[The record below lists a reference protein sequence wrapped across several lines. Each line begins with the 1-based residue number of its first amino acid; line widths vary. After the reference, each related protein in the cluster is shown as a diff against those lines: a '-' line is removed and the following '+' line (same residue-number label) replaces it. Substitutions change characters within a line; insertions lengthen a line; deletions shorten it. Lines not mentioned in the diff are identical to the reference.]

1 MADNHDL
8 GNPRT
13 QTVLLMIGI
22 AALTLVAV
30 WAVPKFTSTE
40 GDPETQIAMVET
52 ERSPR
57 TPALPQFTAPGSY
70 ARSKIAEFRNA
81 GTSADEAFQE
91 GARQLARGRSIDAY
105 LLYFYAA
112 RQGHTGAALALGT
125 QADPAYHDPI
135 LGFIE
140 NPDVTQAI
148 KWYRLAANAGSAN
161 AEDRLFSLQARV
173 ERDAAQGDEQAQ
185 RLALLWR

>member
-1 MADNHDL
+1 MADNDDL

-13 QTVLLMIGI
+13 QTILLMIGI
-22 AALTLVAV
+22 AALTLIAV
-30 WAVPKFTSTE
+30 WAVPMFTDTE
-40 GDPETQIAMVET
+40 SPEIQTAMVESGHL
-52 ERSPR
+52 ERI
-57 TPALPQFTAPGSY
+57 PALPKFTAPGSY
-70 ARSKIAEFRNA
+70 ARSKIEEYRQA
-81 GTSADEAFQE
+81 GTAADEAFQE

-161 AEDRLFSLQARV
+161 AEDRLLSLQARV
-173 ERDAAQGDEQAQ
+173 EQEAAQGDEQAQ